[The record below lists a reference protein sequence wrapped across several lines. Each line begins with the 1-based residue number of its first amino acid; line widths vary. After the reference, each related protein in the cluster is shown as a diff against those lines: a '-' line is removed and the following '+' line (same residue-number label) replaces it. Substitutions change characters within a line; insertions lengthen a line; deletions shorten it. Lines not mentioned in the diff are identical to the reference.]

1 MKKRQK
7 GIAIL
12 LAVCFLCAL
21 VPVSVFAAWEHG
33 DKGNADFTKI
43 LVGKDGKEYYINEN
57 VRTVFYSN
65 SGKKTVKAGNGRTKV
80 RWRYLKISDVTAKD
94 SKYGYCAE
102 FGASFSDQANYKA
115 IDSTKGKNLFKGLPS
130 DARSIIAATLCYGRD
145 GKRKVP
151 VSKAN
156 DADYYFATQI
166 IIWEAQQGL
175 RTITKKNGS
184 VSGTKLAEAHGMK
197 AQHMQSFLKGR
208 PAQRCYNWLVDK
220 VNDHLKTY
228 SFTGNTV
235 ADATTHLMKY
245 DKNSRKWA
253 VTLKDAN
260 KKKNGIVPSDSRIK
274 VTKSSYQYTFESA
287 VPFENGVTLSVSNK
301 LTGGSNAGKL
311 LVWNCTTNTDYQAM
325 ITGSLD
331 LTTMYMKFKTESA
344 NEVIVEKRDEETGK
358 RITAAPATYE
368 ITDSSGKTIAKELR
382 TNSNGQVALSEKL
395 GNGTYGLKEVEAPE
409 GYKLKKEIQKF
420 TINNGPVTVEQKD
433 APQKGIIKLQKN
445 GERFVPED
453 GEMKPSSAPLEGVV
467 FEIFAAEDI
476 VTGDGTVRLKKG
488 QSAGIMTT
496 DSEGKTNSR
505 ELYLGNYNIVEKE
518 APEGYLPSTE
528 AISAELH
535 YAGQNVELAVTE
547 ITVSN
552 RQKSGTIQI
561 EKTDVS
567 TGQPLPNTGIEILD
581 KDKKVI
587 LQTRTDSEGNVV
599 FQNLPTGNYYFRE
612 FDAPKGYL
620 IDDSPY
626 PFEIKDDGE
635 ILKCEMTNKK
645 VPQEVSPM
653 PENGPRPKQDHSP
666 QTGDSFAIWVAASLL
681 FLSAGMIF
689 IVIRRRRR
697 Y

>member
-7 GIAIL
+7 GIAML

-21 VPVSVFAAWEHG
+21 VPASVFAAWEHG

-43 LVGKDGKEYYINEN
+43 LVGQDGKQYYINEN
-57 VRTVFYSN
+57 ARTVFYN
-65 SGKKTVKAGNGRTKV
+65 NNGEKTVKAGNGRTKV
-80 RWRYLKISDVTAKD
+80 RWRYLKISDITAKG

-115 IDSTKGKNLFKGLPS
+115 SDSAKGKNLFKGLPS
-130 DARSIIAATLCYGRD
+130 DARSIIAAALCYGRD

-166 IIWEAQQGL
+166 VIWEAQQGL
-175 RTITKKNGS
+175 RTITKKNGT
-184 VSGTKLAEAHGMK
+184 VSGTKLAAAHGMK
-197 AQHMQSFLKGR
+197 AQHMQNFLKGR
-208 PAQRCYNWLVDK
+208 PAQRCYTWLVDK

-228 SFTGNTV
+228 SFTANTV
-235 ADATTHLMKY
+235 AAAATHLMKY
-245 DKNSRKWA
+245 DKNSGKWT

-260 KKKNGIVPSDSRIK
+260 KKSNGIVSGDSRIK
-274 VTKSSYQYTFESA
+274 VTKKSYQYTFESA

-301 LTGGSNAGKL
+301 LTGGSSAGKL
-311 LVWNCTTNTDYQAM
+311 LVWNCTTNADYQVM

-331 LTTMYMKFKTESA
+331 LTSMYMKLKTESA
-344 NEVIVEKRDEETGK
+344 NEVIVEKKDEETGK
-358 RITAAPATYE
+358 RITAAPAVYE
-368 ITDSSGKTIAKELR
+368 ITDSTGKTIAKNLR
-382 TNSNGQVALSEKL
+382 TNSSGQAVLSEKL
-395 GNGTYGLKEVEAPE
+395 GNGTYGLKEVKAPE

-420 TINNGPVTVEQKD
+420 TVNNGPITVEQKD
-433 APQKGIIKLQKN
+433 MPQKGIIKLQKN
-445 GERFVPED
+445 GEGFVPED
-453 GEMKPSSAPLEGVV
+453 GEMKHSSVPLEGVV
-467 FEIFAAEDI
+467 FEIFAAEDV

-496 DSEGKTNSR
+496 DSEGKANSG

-518 APEGYLPSTE
+518 APEGYLPSEE
-528 AISAELH
+528 AISAQLH

-547 ITVSN
+547 ITVAN
-552 RQKSGTIQI
+552 RQKSGTVQI
-561 EKTDVS
+561 EKTDIS

-587 LQTRTDSEGNVV
+587 FQTRTDSEGKAV
-599 FQNLPTGNYYFRE
+599 FQNLPVGNYYFRE
-612 FDAPKGYL
+612 FDAPKGYR
-620 IDDSPY
+620 IDESAY
-626 PFEIKDDGE
+626 PFEIKEDGE

-645 VPQEVSPM
+645 ALHKIPPT
-653 PENGPRPKQDHSP
+653 PENGPGPKQDYSP
-666 QTGDSFAIWVAASLL
+666 QTGDDFVIWIAVGLL
-681 FLSAGMIF
+681 FLSMGIIF
-689 IVIRRRRR
+689 VVIRRRRR